1 MALRNLER
9 EMDLVLRHVTV
20 LQVLSQKG
28 PIGIRRISSETGIPR
43 HQVRYSLRVLERA
56 GVLVPTSRGA
66 KLTGKVGEYIQNL
79 VADLEELDNRL
90 SGIVKMA
97 HGLAPGA

>member
-20 LQVLSQKG
+20 LQLLGQKG
-28 PIGIRRISSETGIPR
+28 PIGIRRISTETGIPR

-66 KLTGKVGEYIQNL
+66 KLTDRVGKYVEDL
-79 VADLEELDNRL
+79 VADLDQLDKRL

-97 HGLAPGA
+97 HGIAPGA